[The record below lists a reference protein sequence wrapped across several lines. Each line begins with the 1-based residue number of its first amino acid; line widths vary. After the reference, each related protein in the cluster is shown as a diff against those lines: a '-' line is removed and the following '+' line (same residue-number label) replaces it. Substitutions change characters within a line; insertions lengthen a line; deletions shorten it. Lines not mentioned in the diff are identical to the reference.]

1 MTTEQY
7 VGSIVEEVVV
17 AELRYTCF
25 KRLGNAINHIRMTS
39 LWLKLEARTSQI

>member
-7 VGSIVEEVVV
+7 VGSFVEEVVV

-25 KRLGNAINHIRMTS
+25 KTLRNAINHIRITS
-39 LWLKLEARTSQI
+39 LG